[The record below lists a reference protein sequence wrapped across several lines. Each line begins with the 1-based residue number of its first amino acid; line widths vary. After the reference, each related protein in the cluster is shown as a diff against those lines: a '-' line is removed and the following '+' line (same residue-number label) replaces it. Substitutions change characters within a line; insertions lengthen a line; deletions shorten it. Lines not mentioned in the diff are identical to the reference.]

1 MSTRKVLPLA
11 AVVALLVVPSLLAG
25 GLGKYK
31 DWPSSP
37 QGYFMTVAERAEWKA
52 TVKSE
57 ADAEQFV
64 QKFLASRGP
73 GFAEEVAK
81 SAAVADQRLTVGK
94 RPGSR
99 TLRGKIVILLGPP
112 SSFGVASREVQGG
125 HSGSLGGITGGG
137 ASSGGGFGGGAAGGG
152 SFGDKGSSVSDVV
165 DAANQS
171 AMAVSSVNDYTFTY
185 AAGKLPGNASQPL
198 TIVVEVNP
206 GDGSD
211 RINDRKV
218 AAQLDEVFDAVAAAR
233 LASTKH

>member
-1 MSTRKVLPLA
+1 MSTRRILPLA

-25 GLGKYK
+25 GLSKYK

-37 QGYFMTVAERAEWKA
+37 QGYFMTAAERAEWKA
-52 TVKSE
+52 NVKTDAE
-57 ADAEQFV
+57 AEQFV

-73 GFAEEVAK
+73 GFADEVAK

-112 SSFGVASREVQGG
+112 SAFSIASRELQGG
-125 HSGSLGGITGGG
+125 HSSSLGGITGGG
-137 ASSGGGFGGGAAGGG
+137 ASAGGNFGKGGGN
-152 SFGDKGSSVSDVV
+152 SFGDKGASVSDVV

-185 AAGKLPGNASQPL
+185 AADKLPGKAAQPL
-198 TIVVEVNP
+198 QIVVEVNP

-211 RINDRKV
+211 RINDRKL
-218 AAQLDEVFDAVAAAR
+218 AAQLDDVFEAVAAAR
-233 LASTKH
+233 LASAKH